1 MIQLMYPIFKV
12 HSRQD
17 AQGGGTAR
25 KKDAMA
31 WSQTSRICCAEQ
43 YLIWYAAAGCGTRIV
58 GWGTHSPG
66 EQLPVSLVL
75 ARPAGRLRQDRKHT
89 CAYSAYSVMILL

>member
-12 HSRQD
+12 HSRWD
-17 AQGGGTAR
+17 AQGIQTGNCDRTLHRKGGGTAR

-31 WSQTSRICCAEQ
+31 WSQTSRICCAER

-75 ARPAGRLRQDRKHT
+75 AR
-89 CAYSAYSVMILL
+89 LLG